1 MKDNFD
7 DVLRITLGFEGGYS
21 NHPSDPGGM
30 TNHGVTKRTWEDW
43 IGESVDEQCM
53 RDLDVSDVIPL
64 YRGRYWHK
72 VWGDDLPAGLD
83 YCVFDCAV
91 NSGPKRAII
100 FLQRVIGVDDDGVM
114 GPITLAAVKRENVE
128 DLIEDYSDM
137 RLRFLEQLKTYPVF
151 GKGWTRR
158 VNAIEE
164 YAKKNI

>member
-1 MKDNFD
+1 
-7 DVLRITLGFEGGYS
+7 
-21 NHPSDPGGM
+21 
-30 TNHGVTKRTWEDW
+30 
-43 IGESVDEQCM
+43 M
-53 RDLDVSDVIPL
+53 RDPDVSDVIPL
-64 YRGRYWHK
+64 YRGRYWNK